1 MCNTEGN
8 LVLQGLVGELET
20 NLVYRIF
27 DLSSPNEPLISIS
40 FQLVYWSVNPNVHWK
55 RLKVMPCQ
63 VKNVKKSNGYSR
75 L

>member
-1 MCNTEGN
+1 MIR

-40 FQLVYWSVNPNVHWK
+40 FQLVY
-55 RLKVMPCQ
+55 Q
-63 VKNVKKSNGYSR
+63 
-75 L
+75 